1 MKTITKGFGFPVS
14 KMLFI
19 SSYFTINDT
28 KTVSLMIKSWKGN
41 IVDDQLFN
49 RSDAKCPSKATSSM
63 FKLFKSVYLHRLFHM
78 GESDYLLYFHIY
90 LCYLSDYLLYL
101 FPYLSERL
109 LALFH
114 IYMWYLPDITG
125 QILPV
130 RLHVTYHTSHF
141 FISHFLLFNNASLHR
156 LFRMG

>member
-1 MKTITKGFGFPVS
+1 
-14 KMLFI
+14 
-19 SSYFTINDT
+19 
-28 KTVSLMIKSWKGN
+28 
-41 IVDDQLFN
+41 
-49 RSDAKCPSKATSSM
+49 
-63 FKLFKSVYLHRLFHM
+63 
-78 GESDYLLYFHIY
+78 
-90 LCYLSDYLLYL
+90 
-101 FPYLSERL
+101 